1 MKKAD
6 DDRLADAL
14 RGLIVW
20 GPFAVY
26 RHGAPGYWSYRV
38 TIEVPHPAHA
48 VVGIG
53 SSMRIAAERC
63 LKELKRRRA

>member
-1 MKKAD
+1 MSD
-6 DDRLADAL
+6 DDRLGDAL
-14 RGLIVW
+14 RELIIW

-38 TIEVPHPAHA
+38 TIEVPHSASE

-53 SSMRIAAERC
+53 SSLRIAAERC
-63 LKELKRRRA
+63 VRNVKRRKA